1 MKTLSL
7 LIFICLSVSI
17 NAQTWTVKG
26 VVTNGSSGEALIDVN
41 VYINGTTIGTKTDS
55 TGQFRLTNI
64 KLPKVEI
71 IASMVGFESVT
82 RTISFKE
89 DKLVSITIALSPADK
104 NLEEFTVKAQKDKS
118 WEKLMKQFETEFLG
132 NEPFAKQTFIKNRWE
147 INPSKVETTGSLYA
161 SANKPLE
168 IENRALGYRVFFELK
183 RFEVKD
189 QSLFFS
195 GYSRFE
201 ELAPTNDKEA
211 KKWQENR
218 MSSYR
223 SSDLFFFKS
232 LIDGSLK
239 ANGFMVYSVNKN
251 YAGKTVLTQL
261 APQLGSRL
269 FPFTDSL
276 AVSKMPNSEHYLLHF
291 PAELEILNTNTTQNQ
306 QTYQDAP
313 YAISWLSAKRL
324 NVVCTKDGLVLQPD
338 LLAWAGEIANKRMA
352 HLLPLNY
359 TPPVEVNK
367 TLNKQRIDSLAT
379 TNRQRNKE
387 SEKVPI
393 ATLKS
398 FIKSDSLMVSIEVKN
413 HNNEPFA
420 GKLNVV
426 ITEHTLSTELDT
438 LDYQQTKKLNGITQ
452 EKTPSVQEHPPL
464 AKIKGFN
471 NVKPDVTVSSQEI
484 QSSNAVDILTVLQA
498 KIPGVT
504 VVQTIEDGVSRNVLY
519 LRASNQNKLGTQ
531 GNFQPL
537 VLVNGVPFANNVL
550 ELQAIPPNSV
560 QSIEIYK
567 RANPVLGIRSY
578 NGVLNIVTQ
587 SSQQAGTAATKFF
600 FKTLNLSNGKAAASF
615 ETPEKSKKYAI
626 LVTGITTDNQ
636 KFMAEKYIFIR

>member
-1 MKTLSL
+1 MKILPL
-7 LIFICLSVSI
+7 LLFLCLSVSL

-26 VVTNGSSGEALIDVN
+26 IVTNGSSGETLTDVN
-41 VYINGTTIGTKTDS
+41 VYINGTTLGTKTDS

-71 IASMVGFESVT
+71 IASMVGFESVS
-82 RTISFKE
+82 RTVIFKE
-89 DKLVSITIALSPADK
+89 DKLVSMEIVLRPADK
-104 NLEEFTVKAQKDKS
+104 NLDEFTVKAQKDKT

-132 NEPFAKQTFIKNRWE
+132 NEPFAKQTLIKNRWE
-147 INPSKVETTGSLYA
+147 INPSKIETTGELYA
-161 SANKPLE
+161 SANKPIE

-183 RFEVKD
+183 RFEVKA

-218 MSSYR
+218 MFSYR

-232 LIDGSLK
+232 LIDQSLK
-239 ANGFMVYSVNKN
+239 ANGFMVFTVNKN

-261 APQLGSRL
+261 APQLGNRL
-269 FPFTDSL
+269 LPFTDSL
-276 AVSKMPNSEHYLLHF
+276 AVSKMPNSEHYSLHF

-313 YAISWLSAKRL
+313 YAISWLSARRL
-324 NVVCTKDGLVLQPD
+324 NVECTKDGLVLQPD

-367 TLNKQRIDSLAT
+367 TLNKQRIDSLT
-379 TNRQRNKE
+379 TANRKRDKAA
-387 SEKVPI
+387 EKAPI
-393 ATLKS
+393 VTLKS
-398 FIKSDSLMVSIEVKN
+398 TIQADSLIVSIEVKN
-413 HNNEPFA
+413 RQNEPFD
-420 GKLNVV
+420 GRFNLVL
-426 ITEHTLSTELDT
+426 TETSQSVELDT
-438 LDYQQTKKLNGITQ
+438 LDYQPTKKPVSQTK
-452 EKTPSVQEHPPL
+452 EKTSPTQEHPPL
-464 AKIKGFN
+464 AKIKGFIN
-471 NVKPDVTVSSQEI
+471 AKPDVTVSAQEI
-484 QSSNAVDILTVLQA
+484 RASNAVDILTVLQA

-519 LRASNQNKLGTQ
+519 LRAGNQNKLGTQ

-550 ELQAIPPNSV
+550 ELQAISPNSV

-578 NGVLNIVTQ
+578 NGVLNIITQ
-587 SSQQAGTAATKFF
+587 SSQEGATAATKFF
-600 FKTLNLSNGKAAASF
+600 FKTLNLSDGKAVASF
-615 ETPEKSKKYAI
+615 ETPQKSKKYAI

-636 KFMAEKYIFIR
+636 EFTAEKNIFIR